1 MKTQSFFMCVKG
13 NGKPCIDVGSALKN
27 ARRKKNT
34 DKNRFGVIQ
43 LYNLNKYN

>member
-27 ARRKKNT
+27 ARRKK
-34 DKNRFGVIQ
+34 IQ
-43 LYNLNKYN
+43 TRIGLV